1 MAGPRFNDPVYG
13 SNVVTGISA
22 TGNAHQTFNFNQRLE
37 TRPFFLFPYEKN
49 EDFVKRTEISSKL
62 EELLPKD
69 SDDFRSAALW
79 GLGGS
84 G

>member
-1 MAGPRFNDPVYG
+1 MAGPRFDDPVYG

-22 TGNAHQTFNFNQRLE
+22 TGNAHQTFNFNQRFEARL
-37 TRPFFLFPYEKN
+37 FFLFPYEKN
-49 EDFVKRTEISSKL
+49 EDYIPRAEISSKIDD
-62 EELLPKD
+62 LLPKN
-69 SDDFRSAALW
+69 SDDFQSAALW

>member
-22 TGNAHQTFNFNQRLE
+22 TGNAHQTFNFNQHFE
-37 TRPFFLFPYEKN
+37 SRPFFLFPYEKN
-49 EDFVKRTEISSKL
+49 EDFVPRTEISSKL